1 MHPGLLW
8 LVQLV
13 QNKTSLIYLIPYC
26 ASGCFC
32 VLESGRSGWLQDL
45 PPLLWWPGPPACTD
59 WEGAGLTPPEYY
71 HPERE
76 ETGQTVR
83 EGRRQSLKCSR
94 CVKLRGRCRL
104 KVLKVFVSSVDLPP
118 GILEIRLRYALKL
131 TEKLHSG
138 KLHQEDNY
146 RENGI
151 FGLLVLN
158 KWYVFNHSFQ
168 PVTQR
173 FSWLFTY
180 ETFGPARKH
189 GFLKKIKIQCR
200 FLKSIFTV
208 QSLKLVIQYFVLLVE
223 FIYYIIRFCRY
234 L

>member
-1 MHPGLLW
+1 MAW
-8 LVQLV
+8 
-13 QNKTSLIYLIPYC
+13 TSSLYRLR
-26 ASGCFC
+26 GC
-32 VLESGRSGWLQDL
+32 RPDTTRIL
-45 PPLLWWPGPPACTD
+45 PSWERGDRTD
-59 WEGAGLTPPEYY
+59 SE
-71 HPERE
+71 
-76 ETGQTVR
+76 
-83 EGRRQSLKCSR
+83 RRQKT
-94 CVKLRGRCRL
+94 KFKML
-104 KVLKVFVSSVDLPP
+104 KVCEIEGEMQAKGFKSVCQLSGPWDLPP

-189 GFLKKIKIQCR
+189 GFLKKMKIQCR

-223 FIYYIIRFCRY
+223 FIYYIISFCRY